1 MALPIFKWVSEL
13 ADPLVKLIDNVHT
26 SQEEK
31 DAAKERLERIKQ
43 TIALRE
49 ADTVDKLIEAR
60 SQIVLAEARGGLL
73 QRTWRPVL
81 MYAIILILVNNYL
94 VAPYLAPHFPGYVVL
109 LELPDPLWTLL
120 TIGMGGYVAS
130 RGFEKVAQ
138 TKIGQGKAEKK

>member
-43 TIALRE
+43 TISLRE
-49 ADTVDKLIEAR
+49 ADTVDKLIEVR
-60 SQIVLAEARGGLL
+60 SQVILAEARGGVL

-94 VAPYLAPHFPGYVVL
+94 VAPYLAPHFPNYVIM
-109 LELPDPLWTLL
+109 LELPDQLWTLL
-120 TIGMGGYVAS
+120 TIGMGGYVVGRSA
-130 RGFEKVAQ
+130 ENVA
-138 TKIGQGKAEKK
+138 GKLKANKLKGGE